1 MIIKERERAL
11 ERVKLS
17 EREREQRSER
27 KRDVKRVK
35 EGSDGV

>member
-17 EREREQRSER
+17 EREQEQRSER